1 MGTKANVP
9 RIVAIEGVK
18 LAKRW
23 IFPFIT
29 PCKPTVLQMDLM
41 QVTRLQSG
49 PEAVDPAT
57 VYIIIVLVSRP
68 TDLVEITKDQPTNP
82 RRRL

>member
-1 MGTKANVP
+1 MGTEANVP
-9 RIVAIEGVK
+9 RIIAIEGIK

-29 PCKPTVLQMDLM
+29 PRKPTVLEMDLM
-41 QVTRLQSG
+41 QVARLQSG
-49 PEAVDPAT
+49 PKAVDPAM

-68 TDLVEITKDQPTNP
+68 TDLVEFTKDQPTNP
-82 RRRL
+82 QRRL

>member
-1 MGTKANVP
+1 MGTEANVP
-9 RIVAIEGVK
+9 RIVAIEGIK
-18 LAKRW
+18 LAKCW

-29 PCKPTVLQMDLM
+29 PRKPTVLEMDLM

-49 PEAVDPAT
+49 PEAVDLAT

-68 TDLVEITKDQPTNP
+68 TDLVEVSKNQPTNP
-82 RRRL
+82 QRRL